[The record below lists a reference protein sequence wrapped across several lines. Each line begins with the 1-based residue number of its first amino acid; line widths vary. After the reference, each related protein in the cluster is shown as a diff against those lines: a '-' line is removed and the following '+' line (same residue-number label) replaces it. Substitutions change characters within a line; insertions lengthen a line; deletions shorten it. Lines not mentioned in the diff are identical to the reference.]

1 MASGQKYLILTKSE
15 QSTSIA
21 TTPGLDKFLVAAVG
35 VQYETRRRT
44 KFLGYI
50 QSAKRTGD
58 LDYEFQAHVN
68 EADGYAQVEFAITST
83 RLTKLQGLPQVYQRQ
98 TGYSPGITP
107 PCRTLELES

>member
-1 MASGQKYLILTKSE
+1 VASGQRFLILTKSE
-15 QSTSIA
+15 QNTSIA

-68 EADGYAQVEFAITST
+68 EADGYAQVDAENTSMC
-83 RLTKLQGLPQVYQRQ
+83 LTKLQGLSQVYQ
-98 TGYSPGITP
+98 
-107 PCRTLELES
+107 C